1 MVRTTTHD
9 PVIQKG
15 IDAVYA
21 LNADT
26 VLREKIRQRDKAIRD
41 YYNDMA
47 TARLEGRLEGQLGTL
62 AGLVKDGILSIAVAA
77 ERSNMTV
84 PEFEAKT
91 GIKA

>member
-1 MVRTTTHD
+1 MVRTTTHN

-47 TARLEGRLEGQLGTL
+47 TARLEGKAEGKAEGR
-62 AGLVKDGILSIAVAA
+62 AE
-77 ERSNMTV
+77 ERSIIAENMRKNGFTAEQIRLV
-84 PEFEAKT
+84 L
-91 GIKA
+91 GN